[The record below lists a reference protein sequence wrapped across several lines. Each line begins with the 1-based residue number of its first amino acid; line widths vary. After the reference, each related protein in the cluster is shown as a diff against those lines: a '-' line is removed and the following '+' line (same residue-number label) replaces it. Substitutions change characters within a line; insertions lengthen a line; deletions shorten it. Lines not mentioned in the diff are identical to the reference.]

1 MIINYDNIN
10 DPQKSPLKQV
20 RLFHRR
26 SSEPTSPSWVP
37 WSRVRGFGDQK
48 STRLKRGLAV
58 FPPLDFD
65 GFWHFCGASH
75 FFWWTWMS
83 DVTTATVTYF
93 AMFSWRNRQF
103 FLSNGGAEVTMIR
116 SWWYGDLGKEDH
128 PHGIIRW
135 QLSPRVNTA
144 PFEEPN
150 SYGAEYQL
158 YTML

>member
-10 DPQKSPLKQV
+10 DPKKSPLRQV

-103 FLSNGGAEVTMIR
+103 FFVKWRCRGYHDPILVIWR
-116 SWWYGDLGKEDH
+116 PGKRRPSPWHNSMATEPQSQH
-128 PHGIIRW
+128 SSLWRTQQLWRW
-135 QLSPRVNTA
+135 IPVI
-144 PFEEPN
+144 
-150 SYGAEYQL
+150 
-158 YTML
+158 